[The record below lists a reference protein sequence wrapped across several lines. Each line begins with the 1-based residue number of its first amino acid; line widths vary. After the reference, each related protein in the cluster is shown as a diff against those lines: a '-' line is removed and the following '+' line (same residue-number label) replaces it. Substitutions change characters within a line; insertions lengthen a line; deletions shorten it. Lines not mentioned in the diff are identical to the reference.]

1 MPGSGR
7 PQAGRS
13 VRSPGGLLLQ
23 RLFPE
28 VGVQGGGAV
37 GFLPA
42 SALPALGPAL
52 FQSVDDVL
60 AVGAQADFA
69 RLLELAQGLD
79 EGRQLHPVV
88 GGGGVAA
95 AQLFLVD
102 LAVKA
107 VAQHRA
113 PAAGAGIAAAR
124 AVGVNFNLFHA
135 FLLK

>member
-1 MPGSGR
+1 M
-7 PQAGRS
+7 
-13 VRSPGGLLLQ
+13 
-23 RLFPE
+23 
-28 VGVQGGGAV
+28 
-37 GFLPA
+37 
-42 SALPALGPAL
+42 
-52 FQSVDDVL
+52 
-60 AVGAQADFA
+60 DFA

-95 AQLFLVD
+95 AQLLFVD

-107 VAQHRA
+107 VAQHCA